1 MPPKRPVRPSGRSR
15 GGAPRRTEHR
25 TGANRAFAAVV
36 ASALSGVAPVNRRGG
51 TTYAVDGTPFL
62 TLDDESATVHPGSDD
77 EHELRFIAVGRDDLR
92 EAIEDAWADNAPKR
106 AVTAHRKAR
115 QKWLSQ
121 PELTEDDIR
130 GFVLTLPGANEGP
143 IWGTDLGFRV
153 GDEKRTRFARF
164 GPPEGSRVGNLLP
177 PDDEHTLVI
186 FHCEQ
191 KPELLAASAD
201 RYFTTPHYGAV
212 DEPGGI
218 ILRLT
223 EHRGPDA
230 LAEVAELLE
239 DAWREVAPAE
249 LVAQYDGERAPR

>member
-1 MPPKRPVRPSGRSR
+1 M
-15 GGAPRRTEHR
+15 
-25 TGANRAFAAVV
+25 V
-36 ASALSGVAPVNRRGG
+36 ASALAGVAPVNRRGG
-51 TTYAVDGTPFL
+51 TTYAVEGAPFL
-62 TLDDESATVHPGSDD
+62 ALDDESAVVHPGSDG
-77 EHELRFIAVGRDDLR
+77 EHEFRFLAVGRDDLR
-92 EAIEDAWADNAPKR
+92 AAIEDAWAAVAPKR

-121 PELTEDDIR
+121 PALTEGEIR
-130 GFVLTLPGANEGP
+130 GFVRTLPGATEGP
-143 IWGTDLGFRV
+143 IWGTDVGFRV

-191 KPELLAASAD
+191 KPELLASSPD
-201 RYFTTPHYGAV
+201 RYFTTPHYGAA

-218 ILRLT
+218 ILRLA

-239 DAWREVAPAE
+239 DAWREVAPPE
-249 LVAQYDGERAPR
+249 LVARYDADATTG